1 MATQTTILQIT
12 GMSCGSCVGH
22 VDTTLRLVPGV
33 SAVRVDQRA
42 RTAHI
47 THEAETTSEE
57 LIAATVDAGYHASL
71 AS

>member
-22 VDTTLRLVPGV
+22 VDSTLRLVPGV

-47 THEAETTSEE
+47 THEAEMMRSY
-57 LIAATVDAGYHASL
+57 IQSA
-71 AS
+71 

>member
-42 RTAHI
+42 RTAQI
-47 THEAETTSEE
+47 THEAETTIEE
-57 LIAATVDAGYHASL
+57 LIAATVNAGYHASL